1 MERQLLLSSLC
12 LKQESTEIIIW
23 TGETEDQ
30 FKYNDQSE
38 CDTEDQLNLQ
48 EMHFGMVGRPL
59 TEISKCD
66 HIICMPSYSLQG
78 NGCWS
83 NGSAANLSLM
93 RFNLDLVDLPNSEW
107 QRRLGYVGKHF
118 QVNAKNYNSST
129 VFSFKTSTL
138 AAVAVAPWK
147 PKYIPHRDS
156 KISFCLKELLGRNS
170 KSQII
175 WDVKRSICSSSKA
188 LDSLKFAQQAKLI
201 ENKAMLGE
209 KDQEKVDDSCGI
221 IEMPTEQAMTIQSRQ
236 LDQLVHQTE
245 RKMESIPAFSL
256 MKYAEE
262 ILGLQLELHV
272 WNIIRE
278 ERKRPVV
285 EATHELKE
293 AKSVIEA
300 LKLQQIQASAEMEDL
315 KERNSHYCSL
325 LSEKDVQI
333 CGLKDQVE
341 ELTVGFS
348 RDLQMAKEELNSMNK
363 QLCAATRELKRVK
376 SVNEAFKSQNSIAT
390 YKMEDLQKSNRNY
403 LNLLVEKDAE
413 ISALKKQHCRKEII
427 DLCEEHEE
435 EEEQLPY
442 NNSELLAKNQE
453 LIAALH
459 QKEEDLKQRNGLI
472 ETLHMTILE
481 KDARIDTI
489 VRALKDIQN
498 MFKGSGTA
506 VLT

>member
-1 MERQLLLSSLC
+1 MERKLLLSSLC
-12 LKQESTEIIIW
+12 LKQGSTEII
-23 TGETEDQ
+23 
-30 FKYNDQSE
+30 KYDDQSE

-48 EMHFGMVGRPL
+48 EMHFGTVDRPL
-59 TEISKCD
+59 TEISKCN
-66 HIICMPSYSLQG
+66 HIICMPSYSQG

-83 NGSAANLSLM
+83 NGSAANLSFM
-93 RFNLDLVDLPNSEW
+93 RFFNLVDLPDSER
-107 QRRLGYVGKHF
+107 QRRLGYVGEHF
-118 QVNAKNYNSST
+118 EVNAKSYKSST
-129 VFSFKTSTL
+129 VFRYLNHFFIVPCFKTSTL

-175 WDVKRSICSSSKA
+175 WDVKRSICSSSKT

-209 KDQEKVDDSCGI
+209 KDQEKDGDSSELGSNGI
-221 IEMPTEQAMTIQSRQ
+221 IAMPTEQAMTQNKQ
-236 LDQLVHQTE
+236 LDQLVHQAQDAFQ
-245 RKMESIPAFSL
+245 MESIPAFSL
-256 MKYAEE
+256 MKCAEE
-262 ILGLQLELHV
+262 ILGLQLELHI

-278 ERKRPVV
+278 EKRRPI
-285 EATHELKE
+285 EATRELKE

-325 LSEKDVQI
+325 LSEKDLQI
-333 CGLKDQVE
+333 CGLKDRVE
-341 ELTVGFS
+341 EITVGFS
-348 RDLQMAKEELNSMNK
+348 RDLQMAKEELDSMNK

-376 SVNEAFKSQNSIAT
+376 SVSEASKSQNSIAT
-390 YKMEDLQKSNRNY
+390 YKIEDLQKSNRNY

-435 EEEQLPY
+435 EEEQLPC
-442 NNSELLAKNQE
+442 NSELLAQNQE

-459 QKEEDLKQRNGLI
+459 QKEEDLKLRNGLI
-472 ETLHMTILE
+472 EKLHRTILE

-489 VRALKDIQN
+489 VRALTDIQN
-498 MFKGSGTA
+498 IFKGSG
-506 VLT
+506 LLL

>member
-1 MERQLLLSSLC
+1 MERKLLLSSLC
-12 LKQESTEIIIW
+12 LKQESTEII
-23 TGETEDQ
+23 
-30 FKYNDQSE
+30 KYDDQSE

-83 NGSAANLSLM
+83 NGSAANLSFM
-93 RFNLDLVDLPNSEW
+93 RFFNLVDLPDSER
-107 QRRLGYVGKHF
+107 QRRLGYVGEHF
-118 QVNAKNYNSST
+118 EVNAKSYKSST

-170 KSQII
+170 NSQII
-175 WDVKRSICSSSKA
+175 WDVKRSICSSSKT
-188 LDSLKFAQQAKLI
+188 LDSLKFAQHAKLI

-209 KDQEKVDDSCGI
+209 KDQEKVDDSNGI
-221 IEMPTEQAMTIQSRQ
+221 IEMPTEQAMTIQSKQ

-245 RKMESIPAFSL
+245 DAFQMESIPAFSL

-262 ILGLQLELHV
+262 ILGLQLELHI

-278 ERKRPVV
+278 EKGRPV

-315 KERNSHYCSL
+315 KKRNNHYCSL
-325 LSEKDVQI
+325 LSEKDLQI
-333 CGLKDQVE
+333 CGLKDRVE
-341 ELTVGFS
+341 EITVGFS
-348 RDLQMAKEELNSMNK
+348 RDLQMAKEELDSMNK
-363 QLCAATRELKRVK
+363 QLCAATRELKRVR
-376 SVNEAFKSQNSIAT
+376 SVSEAFKSQNSIAT
-390 YKMEDLQKSNRNY
+390 YKIEDLQKSNHNY

-413 ISALKKQHCRKEII
+413 ISALKKQHFRKEII

-472 ETLHMTILE
+472 ETLHNIILE

-489 VRALKDIQN
+489 VRALNDIQN
-498 MFKGSGTA
+498 IFKGSG
-506 VLT
+506 LLL